1 MIRVLVVERVRL
13 VCDLIGSALEGEAD
27 IHIAGMATNEADAR
41 KLMQEEVCDIAL
53 VSTSLPDNGVMSLLH
68 VAREE
73 ELPLRILVMGVADT
87 QAAIMAYINAG
98 AFGYILREADP
109 PELIANIR
117 AAHEEKALISPAV
130 AGQLIERIAILTERL
145 VELGI
150 DASDYEELTPR
161 EREILELISQGLT
174 NQEIADALVI
184 ELGTVKNHV
193 HNVLSK
199 LHVNSRKDAA
209 LYLSL
214 WQDGDDVDTDE
225 KSGAWE

>member
-13 VCDLIGSALEGEAD
+13 VCELIGSALEGEPD
-27 IHIAGMATNEADAR
+27 IHIVGMATSEADAR
-41 KLMQEEVCDIAL
+41 TIMRNAECDIAL
-53 VSTSLPDNGVMSLLH
+53 VSTSLPENGVMSLLEL
-68 VAREE
+68 VREE
-73 ELPLRILVMGVADT
+73 ELPLRILVMGVADS
-87 QAAIMAYINAG
+87 QAEIMAYINAG
-98 AFGYILREADP
+98 AFGYILREANP
-109 PELIANIR
+109 QELIANIR
-117 AAHEEKALISPAV
+117 AAHDDKALISPAM
-130 AGQLIERIAILTERL
+130 AGRLIERIALLTERL

-193 HNVLSK
+193 HNVLNK

-209 LYLSL
+209 LYHSL
-214 WQDGDDVDTDE
+214 WQEGNDTDTDE
-225 KSGAWE
+225 RSSPLS